1 MPILEKLQVIMGTND
16 SFDGFQKKA
25 TLNELDTV
33 HELLNTIL
41 DHLPLGVFVKDPENH
56 YNYLYWNRFM
66 EEITGID
73 TSQIEGHDDSEVH

>member
-16 SFDGFQKKA
+16 SFDGFQKKT

-41 DHLPLGVFVKDPENH
+41 EHLPLGVFVKDPENH
-56 YNYLYWNRFM
+56 YNYLY
-66 EEITGID
+66 
-73 TSQIEGHDDSEVH
+73 